1 MAAKRVGL
9 PALLPYLR
17 MHRGTLAVVAALS
30 LFTAGAALVQ
40 PILIRTVLDGIS
52 ASRPIAG
59 AVAVLVA
66 LLLAGAAI
74 DGVRD
79 YLLQRTAEGLVLTT
93 RQRLARHLLRLPIAE
108 YDIRRTGDLL
118 SRVGADTTLL
128 RAVVTSGLF
137 EIVTGAVMV
146 VGATV
151 AMLVLDPLLFG
162 VAAAGLAVGMTV
174 AITVSR
180 RVRNLSEQ
188 TQARLG
194 EMTSAIER
202 AISAARTIRASGA
215 EDREASTVGRS
226 ATEAYQAGMRVAR
239 LQALIGPAATA
250 ATQGAFLLVL
260 GVGGARVAAGAIS
273 VGDLVAFILFLF
285 FLVLPLGQA
294 LNAYT
299 QLQTGLGAL
308 QRIEEIL
315 EVPTETDTDRVQPP
329 ATPTL
334 TGAHDSAGRPVPA
347 GDRAVG
353 RDGLAPAISGRNGAG
368 PVMPGPSGDGL
379 AASGRNGAGLVVPGP
394 NGDGLAALGQNG
406 AGLAVP
412 GKSGDGLAALGRN
425 GAGLAVPG
433 RDGAAPAV
441 SFDGVT
447 FGYPGGRPVLWDVSF
462 AVPRGSRVALVGPS
476 GAGKSTV
483 LALIERFYE
492 VTDGSIRVGGTDVRD
507 LPRDALRR
515 RLGYVEQEAPVL
527 AGTLRDNLLLTAP
540 DAGEA
545 RLLAALDEVNLGA
558 LATRTPEGL
567 DVQVGE
573 GGVLLSGGE
582 RQRLAIARTLLAD
595 APILLL
601 DEPTSNLDSRNE
613 VALRDAISAA
623 AEKRTL
629 IIVAHRLSTVIDS
642 DQIVVLDGGRVA
654 AIGPHHELLDTSPL
668 YRELASHQLLIPQPT
683 S

>member
-1 MAAKRVGL
+1 MAARRVGL

-17 MHRGTLAVVAALS
+17 EHRGTLAVVGALS
-30 LFTAGAALVQ
+30 LAGAGTTLVQ
-40 PILIRTVLDGIS
+40 PVLVRSVLDGIG
-52 ASRPIAG
+52 ASRPVG
-59 AVAVLVA
+59 AAVA
-66 LLLAGAAI
+66 LLVTLLLTGAAL
-74 DGVRD
+74 GGLRD

-93 RQRLARHLLRLPIAE
+93 RRRLARHLLRLPIAE
-108 YDIRRTGDLL
+108 YDSRRTGDLL

-137 EIVTGAVMV
+137 EIVTGTVMV
-146 VGATV
+146 AGATI
-151 AMLVLDPLLFG
+151 AMAVLDPLLLG
-162 VAAAGLAVGMTV
+162 VALCGLAVGMAV
-174 AITVSR
+174 AISVSR

-194 EMTSAIER
+194 EMTSAVER

-215 EDREASTVGRS
+215 EEREAETVTRS

-239 LQALIGPAATA
+239 LRALIGPASAA

-273 VGDLVAFILFLF
+273 VGDLVAFVLFLF

-308 QRIEEIL
+308 QRIEEVL
-315 EVPTETDTDRVQPP
+315 DLPSETAGDSP
-329 ATPTL
+329 A
-334 TGAHDSAGRPVPA
+334 AVRPA
-347 GDRAVG
+347 GDAGIAV
-353 RDGLAPAISGRNGAG
+353 
-368 PVMPGPSGDGL
+368 
-379 AASGRNGAGLVVPGP
+379 
-394 NGDGLAALGQNG
+394 ALEN
-406 AGLAVP
+406 
-412 GKSGDGLAALGRN
+412 
-425 GAGLAVPG
+425 
-433 RDGAAPAV
+433 V
-441 SFDGVT
+441 S
-447 FGYPGGRPVLWDVSF
+447 FGYPGGPPVLHEVSF
-462 AVPRGSRVALVGPS
+462 AVPAGSRIALVGPS

-492 VTDGSIRVGGTDVRD
+492 TTAGTIRVDGTDVRQ

-540 DAGEA
+540 GADER
-545 RLLAALDEVNLGA
+545 RLLAALGQVNLAA

-601 DEPTSNLDSRNE
+601 DEPTSNLDARNE
-613 VALRDAISAA
+613 VALRDAIAA
-623 AEKRTL
+623 ASVQRTL
-629 IIVAHRLSTVIDS
+629 IIIAHRLSTVVDS
-642 DQIVVLDGGRVA
+642 DQIVVLEAGRVVA
-654 AIGPHHELLDTSPL
+654 VGPHAQLLETSPL
-668 YRELASHQLLIPQPT
+668 YRELATHQLLVA
-683 S
+683 